1 VVEQTIQDALAKHQ
15 AEHGCVLPMNRVA
28 TPQETVQV
36 HALMA
41 PQQTSDTTGATLPGT
56 LPGFFP
62 FPLTVPSS
70 QQNSTTQT
78 PGRHMRHPTNQI
90 KPLLITTQLAEAK
103 VTIDEDFNLPDSAT
117 SCGPDWIQRNGTVG
131 ILNNAAYPLNQG
143 AWQEVTHKTIMPSD
157 DMEAA
162 ITLGPMIGGTADH
175 VLVFVGSDD
184 AGQNIFAYLLQQNY
198 SIWYQNQWDQYT
210 VQYSGTLAYTEGDEL
225 KLRRLGNTYYILHN
239 DVDIGITWQDT
250 GGLVPID
257 ADHRQVGFGVF
268 SAAAGEYRTVEHFN
282 AKEL

>member
-1 VVEQTIQDALAKHQ
+1 
-15 AEHGCVLPMNRVA
+15 
-28 TPQETVQV
+28 
-36 HALMA
+36 
-41 PQQTSDTTGATLPGT
+41 
-56 LPGFFP
+56 
-62 FPLTVPSS
+62 
-70 QQNSTTQT
+70 
-78 PGRHMRHPTNQI
+78 
-90 KPLLITTQLAEAK
+90 
-103 VTIDEDFNLPDSAT
+103 
-117 SCGPDWIQRNGTVG
+117 
-131 ILNNAAYPLNQG
+131 
-143 AWQEVTHKTIMPSD
+143 MPSD

-175 VLVFVGSDD
+175 VLVFVGSND

-210 VQYSGTLAYTEGDEL
+210 VQYSGTLAYGEGDEL

-268 SAAAGEYRTVEHFN
+268 SAAAGEYRTIEHFN